1 MARRSDLKPIEG
13 AVNRVLRERAPVG
26 QVPYERLARAEEVA
40 RERFPEAN
48 KVHALWTPASVAS
61 DVVVEIW
68 TGEGKRSRA
77 STFVPSANDLV
88 GA

>member
-1 MARRSDLKPIEG
+1 MGDLQPITD

-48 KVHALWTPASVAS
+48 EVKALWTPASAHG
-61 DVVVEIW
+61 DVVVEVW
-68 TGEGKRSRA
+68 TGEGRDARA
-77 STFVPSANDLV
+77 ASWVPNMAETLPV
-88 GA
+88 PA